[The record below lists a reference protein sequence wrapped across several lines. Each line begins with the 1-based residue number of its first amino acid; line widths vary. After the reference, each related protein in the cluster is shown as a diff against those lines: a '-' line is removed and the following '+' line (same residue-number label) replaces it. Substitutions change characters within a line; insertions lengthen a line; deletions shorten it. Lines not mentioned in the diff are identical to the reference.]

1 MLRKTLLRLI
11 TIGFLISML
20 VVTACSAGSP
30 AKAQPNISTPPGGT
44 TTPPQAP
51 VTPPKSNNQ
60 RIKATWI
67 EPGKEGDYLTI
78 SVIELNK
85 DTIIHFALDT
95 PDGGMP
101 FMAYV
106 FGGNTY
112 VRANIC
118 VPCRS
123 YNFSLQKDILICD
136 TCGTQFSAKTGEG
149 ISGPCIKYPKAAVN
163 WETKGDN
170 IIVKNGDLTAAFFN
184 TLSPGL
190 P

>member
-1 MLRKTLLRLI
+1 MVRKTLVRLI
-11 TIGFLISML
+11 TIGFLISMM
-20 VVTACSAGSP
+20 VVTACSAGGS
-30 AKAQPNISTPPGGT
+30 AKAQPNPNTLAS
-44 TTPPQAP
+44 TTPPPRASA
-51 VTPPKSNNQ
+51 TPSRAANQ

-78 SVIELNK
+78 SVSELNK
-85 DTIIHFALDT
+85 DTIIHFPLDT

-101 FMAYV
+101 FMAYI
-106 FGGNTY
+106 FEGNTY
-112 VRANIC
+112 VRADIC

-123 YNFSLQKDILICD
+123 YNYSLQKDILICD
-136 TCGTQFSAKTGEG
+136 SCGTQFSAKTGEG
-149 ISGPCIKYPKAAVN
+149 VSGPCIRYPKAAVT

-170 IIVKNGDLTAAFFN
+170 IIVKNGDLTAAFYN

>member
-1 MLRKTLLRLI
+1 MLRKTLIRLI

-20 VVTACSAGSP
+20 VVTACSTGTA
-30 AKAQPNISTPPGGT
+30 AKAQPVPSTPLVS
-44 TTPPQAP
+44 TTPPPRAS
-51 VTPPKSNNQ
+51 VTPPRSNNQ

-78 SVIELNK
+78 SVSELNK

-95 PDGGMP
+95 PDGAMP

-106 FGGNTY
+106 FEGNTY

-123 YNFSLQKDILICD
+123 YNFSLQGNILICD

-149 ISGPCIKYPKAAVN
+149 VGGPCVKYPKAAVN
-163 WETKGDN
+163 WETKGEN